1 MSTTENMKS
10 KMLMPEFT
18 IDTITTENGQEI
30 PGIKRMFDIALA
42 LKDSVM
48 QWGAPG
54 VGKSQGV
61 IQWNQE
67 KVEEYKQRIANGEKV
82 IPWNPICLGDIGA
95 DINVLLLTIN
105 ECTAGIQSESGCT

>member
-48 QWGAPG
+48 Q
-54 VGKSQGV
+54 
-61 IQWNQE
+61 
-67 KVEEYKQRIANGEKV
+67 
-82 IPWNPICLGDIGA
+82 IGRA
-95 DINVLLLTIN
+95 HV
-105 ECTAGIQSESGCT
+105 